1 MVYHFTYDTPI
12 TFSHKSLKK
21 VNKFINH
28 DLSLLV
34 QWLRANR
41 ISLNTSRSKIILFQT
56 KTKRLPRLLTLE
68 LVGKI

>member
-1 MVYHFTYDTPI
+1 MVHHFADNTNI

-41 ISLNTSRSKIILFQT
+41 ISLNTSKTEIILFRTRNYQ
-56 KTKRLPRLLTLE
+56 E
-68 LVGKI
+68 S